1 MLTDSCISGMSGV
14 DSVTDTLNRY
24 RVSTR
29 RSAELALLFGAWLI
43 GVFAWIL
50 VDSAT
55 GEVSLGGWTSLVSA
69 GVLLLLTHGVVRWQ
83 APYADPILLP
93 SVAVLNMLGLAM
105 IHRLDIAAAQ
115 RAVSNGSPL
124 PTPDVYLQLT
134 WMLVGLVAFMLVL
147 SLVSDHRRLQR
158 FTFTAGFAGIA
169 LLFLPLLPIIGSEV
183 NGARLWVKFLGF
195 TFQPGELAKV
205 ALTIFFAGFLVTRR
219 HSLALVHNKILG
231 VGVPRA
237 KDVGPLLLVWLA
249 ALLVLILER
258 DLGTSLLLF
267 GLFIVMLYVAT
278 GRRSWVMIGGVL
290 LTAGGA
296 LAYQAFGHVRIRF
309 DVWQDPFVDA
319 NDTGFQIVQSLYGL
333 ANGGIFGTGWGQGYP
348 QLVPFAKTDFITA
361 ALGEELGLM
370 GLIAILLLFAIVVER
385 GARAAVAT
393 RDPFGNLLA
402 IGLTTVIGLQTF
414 IVIGGVTRLVPL
426 TGLTTPFLS
435 YGGSSLVANYI
446 IIALLIRI
454 SNAARAPEV
463 SDSDLVLRQKD
474 VTND

>member
-1 MLTDSCISGMSGV
+1 MSE
-14 DSVTDTLNRY
+14 TLNRY

-29 RSAELALLFGAWLI
+29 RSAELALLVGAWLI

-55 GEVSLGGWTSLVSA
+55 GETSLGGWTSLLSA
-69 GVLLLLTHGVVRWQ
+69 GVLLLVTRGVVRWQ
-83 APYADPILLP
+83 APYADPLLLP
-93 SVAVLNMLGLAM
+93 SVAALNMLGLAM
-105 IHRLDIAAAQ
+105 IHRLDIA
-115 RAVSNGSPL
+115 V
-124 PTPDVYLQLT
+124 
-134 WMLVGLVAFMLVL
+134 MLVL
-147 SLVSDHRRLQR
+147 SFVGDHRRLQR
-158 FTFTAGFAGIA
+158 FTYTAGFAGIA
-169 LLFLPLLPIIGSEV
+169 LLFLPLLPFIGSEV
-183 NGARLWVKFLGF
+183 NGARLWINFLGF

-237 KDVGPLLLVWLA
+237 KDVGPLLLVWFA

-278 GRRSWVMIGGVL
+278 GRRSWVLIGGSL
-290 LTAGGA
+290 LTVGGA
-296 LAYQAFGHVRIRF
+296 VAYQAFGHVRVRF
-309 DVWQDPFVDA
+309 DVWLDPFADA
-319 NDTGFQIVQSLYGL
+319 NGTGFQIVQSLYGF

-348 QLVPFAKTDFITA
+348 QLVPFAKTDFITS

-446 IIALLIRI
+446 IIALMIRI

-463 SDSDLVLRQKD
+463 TDAELVLRQAGD
-474 VTND
+474 END